1 MFLRIFGGTVGATI
15 PCNPEETPMTRSHSG
30 VLGALVAAL
39 LLACGTAP
47 RPEARMASSE
57 GAIRGA
63 QEAGAQNVPAATL
76 YLKLAEEEREKALAL
91 VKDDKNHRAEYM
103 LARSEAD
110 AELAVAL
117 ARATRAQADAT
128 KAIEQVQD
136 LKSKGD
142 K

>member
-1 MFLRIFGGTVGATI
+1 
-15 PCNPEETPMTRSHSG
+15 MTGSCSG
-30 VLGALVAAL
+30 VLGALAMAL
-39 LLACGTAP
+39 LLACGHAP

-63 QEAGAQNVPAATL
+63 QEAGAQSVPAATL
-76 YLKLAEEEREKALAL
+76 YLRLAQEEREEALAL

-117 ARATRAQADAT
+117 ARAARAQAEAASAT
-128 KAIEQVQD
+128 EQVQE
-136 LKSKGD
+136 LKAKAVR
-142 K
+142 

>member
-1 MFLRIFGGTVGATI
+1 
-15 PCNPEETPMTRSHSG
+15 MTRSRSG

-39 LLACGTAP
+39 LFACATAP

-76 YLKLAEEEREKALAL
+76 YLQLAEEEREKAIAL

-117 ARATRAQADAT
+117 ARAARAEAEAT
-128 KAIEQVQD
+128 KASEQVQD
-136 LKSKGD
+136 LKSRGGK
-142 K
+142 

>member
-1 MFLRIFGGTVGATI
+1 
-15 PCNPEETPMTRSHSG
+15 
-30 VLGALVAAL
+30 
-39 LLACGTAP
+39 
-47 RPEARMASSE
+47 MASSE

-91 VKDDKNHRAEYM
+91 VKDDKNHRAEFM

-117 ARATRAQADAT
+117 ARAASAQAEAA
-128 KAIEQVQD
+128 KAAEQVQQ
-136 LKSKGD
+136 LKTKVG

>member
-1 MFLRIFGGTVGATI
+1 
-15 PCNPEETPMTRSHSG
+15 
-30 VLGALVAAL
+30 
-39 LLACGTAP
+39 
-47 RPEARMASSE
+47 MASSE

-117 ARATRAQADAT
+117 ARAARAQAEAA
-128 KAIEQVQD
+128 KAAEQVQD
-136 LKSKGD
+136 LKSKAG

>member
-1 MFLRIFGGTVGATI
+1 
-15 PCNPEETPMTRSHSG
+15 
-30 VLGALVAAL
+30 
-39 LLACGTAP
+39 
-47 RPEARMASSE
+47 MASSE

-76 YLKLAEEEREKALAL
+76 YLKLAQEEREQALAL
-91 VKDDKNHRAEYM
+91 VKDDKNHRAAYM

-117 ARATRAQADAT
+117 ARAATAQAEASRAT
-128 KAIEQVQD
+128 EQVED
-136 LKSKGD
+136 LKAKGA

>member
-1 MFLRIFGGTVGATI
+1 
-15 PCNPEETPMTRSHSG
+15 MTRSCSG

-39 LLACGTAP
+39 LSACATAP

-117 ARATRAQADAT
+117 SRAARAQAEAT
-128 KAIEQVQD
+128 KATEQVQD
-136 LKSKGD
+136 LKSKAG

>member
-1 MFLRIFGGTVGATI
+1 
-15 PCNPEETPMTRSHSG
+15 MTRFSSCVMV
-30 VLGALVAAL
+30 VLAAAFL
-39 LLACGTAP
+39 AACGSTP
-47 RPEARMASSE
+47 KPEARMASSE

-91 VKDDKNHRAEYM
+91 VKNDENLRAEYM

-117 ARATRAQADAT
+117 ARAAAAQAEAD
-128 KAIEQVQD
+128 KASERVQQ
-136 LKSKGD
+136 LKSKVGQ
-142 K
+142 

>member
-1 MFLRIFGGTVGATI
+1 
-15 PCNPEETPMTRSHSG
+15 MTRSCSG

-39 LLACGTAP
+39 LLACATAP

-117 ARATRAQADAT
+117 ARAARAQAEAT
-128 KAIEQVQD
+128 KATEQVQD
-136 LKSKGD
+136 LKSKAV

>member
-1 MFLRIFGGTVGATI
+1 
-15 PCNPEETPMTRSHSG
+15 MTRSCCG
-30 VLGALVAAL
+30 VLGALAAAL
-39 LLACGTAP
+39 LLACGHAP
-47 RPEARMASSE
+47 RPEAQMATSE

-117 ARATRAQADAT
+117 ARAASAQAEAT
-128 KAIEQVQD
+128 TAAEQVQD
-136 LKSKGD
+136 LKARGGK
-142 K
+142 

>member
-1 MFLRIFGGTVGATI
+1 
-15 PCNPEETPMTRSHSG
+15 
-30 VLGALVAAL
+30 
-39 LLACGTAP
+39 
-47 RPEARMASSE
+47 MASSE

-63 QEAGAQNVPAATL
+63 QEAGAQSVPAATL
-76 YLKLAEEEREKALAL
+76 YLQLAQEEREEALAL

-117 ARATRAQADAT
+117 ARAASAQAEAT
-128 KAIEQVQD
+128 TAAEQVQD
-136 LKSKGD
+136 LKAKGG

>member
-1 MFLRIFGGTVGATI
+1 
-15 PCNPEETPMTRSHSG
+15 
-30 VLGALVAAL
+30 
-39 LLACGTAP
+39 
-47 RPEARMASSE
+47 MASSE

-76 YLKLAEEEREKALAL
+76 YLKLAEEERAKALAL
-91 VKDDKNHRAEYM
+91 VKGDENHRAAYM

-117 ARATRAQADAT
+117 ARAARAQGEAAT
-128 KAIEQVQD
+128 ATEQVRD
-136 LKSKGD
+136 LKARGD

>member
-1 MFLRIFGGTVGATI
+1 
-15 PCNPEETPMTRSHSG
+15 MTRSRSD

-39 LLACGTAP
+39 LLACGSAP

-76 YLKLAEEEREKALAL
+76 YVKLAEEERQMAIAL
-91 VKDDKNHRAEYM
+91 VKEDQNHRAEYM

-117 ARATRAQADAT
+117 ARAARAEAEAT
-128 KAIEQVQD
+128 KATEQVQD
-136 LKSKGD
+136 LKSRGGK
-142 K
+142 

>member
-1 MFLRIFGGTVGATI
+1 
-15 PCNPEETPMTRSHSG
+15 MTRSCSG
-30 VLGALVAAL
+30 VLGALVATL
-39 LLACGTAP
+39 LLACATAP

-63 QEAGAQNVPAATL
+63 QEAGAQTVPSATL
-76 YLKLAEEEREKALAL
+76 YLKLAEEEREAALAL

-117 ARATRAQADAT
+117 ARAATAQVEAT
-128 KAIEQVQD
+128 KATEQVQD
-136 LKSKGD
+136 LKVRGGK
-142 K
+142 